1 MKRLYKCRDLSPIVE
16 TLVAR
21 VDKKAINHEFYL
33 DSKSIYYVVIHI
45 IIWYI
50 NTRNKNEIK
59 NGLQSSQ
66 QWYILDEYLRFDKK
80 EVLTV

>member
-1 MKRLYKCRDLSPIVE
+1 MRNVRIAPSRKWKE
-16 TLVAR
+16 TENNKIALE
-21 VDKKAINHEFYL
+21 HEFYS
-33 DSKSIYYVVIHI
+33 DIQSIYYVVIHI

-66 QWYILDEYLRFDKK
+66 QWYILDKYLRFDKK